1 MIRVK
6 EVSVRYGGELALDR
20 VSLEVARNQTCAV
33 IGPSGCGKTT
43 LLYAMAGLLTSYT
56 GSILIGGEERRAVRR
71 ETGVILQ
78 SGGLLPW
85 KTAWDNVALGLA
97 AREADKEEVGRRVA
111 ATMDELGILE
121 HRGKYPAQLSGG
133 QKQRAAIARALVL
146 APDLLLMDEASSSLD
161 AISRERIQN
170 LMLRLYQKRPFT
182 MVTVTHSIEE
192 AVFLGQKI
200 VIMKRAAVAR
210 VVDNPYFG
218 DEQIRRKREYYDMC
232 AEVRA
237 WLEDANGA

>member
-20 VSLEVARNQTCAV
+20 VSLEVARNQTCSV

-56 GSILIGGEERRAVRR
+56 GSILIDGEECRSVRR
-71 ETGVILQ
+71 ETGVIFQ

-97 AREADKEEVGRRVA
+97 AREADKEEVGRRVT

-121 HRGKYPAQLSGG
+121 HR
-133 QKQRAAIARALVL
+133 
-146 APDLLLMDEASSSLD
+146 
-161 AISRERIQN
+161 
-170 LMLRLYQKRPFT
+170 
-182 MVTVTHSIEE
+182 
-192 AVFLGQKI
+192 
-200 VIMKRAAVAR
+200 
-210 VVDNPYFG
+210 
-218 DEQIRRKREYYDMC
+218 
-232 AEVRA
+232 
-237 WLEDANGA
+237 